1 MVERAEGFFFS
12 TSLCVH
18 IGGALGHGFAPLRL
32 LTVYSNRAKAVLWQ
46 QHFQYS
52 LCIEHVGLP
61 LLPPLPSS
69 TQLALF
75 VNFHWY
81 A

>member
-1 MVERAEGFFFS
+1 MVERAEGFFFPQA
-12 TSLCVH
+12 CVFTL
-18 IGGALGHGFAPLRL
+18 GALGHGFAPLRHL
-32 LTVYSNRAKAVLWQ
+32 ILYSKRAKAVLWQ
-46 QHFQYS
+46 QYLQYM

-61 LLPPLPSS
+61 LLSPLPSS

-75 VNFHWY
+75 VDSHWY